1 MVQLVGGFEKFCI
14 WVEKIERIIKPDLK
28 RAFSIRVNF

>member
-1 MVQLVGGFEKFCI
+1 
-14 WVEKIERIIKPDLK
+14 VEKIERIIKPALK